1 MEYDK
6 QDLDEFINV
15 LISYSVDI
23 KSNTQPHPY
32 KKNHTSSLITLK
44 PDERRFEKLL
54 FPDRDADLLGLTTKD
69 KSLTGIYDYINSR
82 FSGLDIDYIDNISV
96 WNRGLYAQPNESFKI
111 SLTMRPKEIDI
122 GGLDNITIPRDDC
135 KSFRTSVIM
144 NEKKGGKKRSRKRM
158 KSTKKKRH
166 IKKKRHTKKRR

>member
-1 MEYDK
+1 
-6 QDLDEFINV
+6 
-15 LISYSVDI
+15 
-23 KSNTQPHPY
+23 
-32 KKNHTSSLITLK
+32 
-44 PDERRFEKLL
+44 
-54 FPDRDADLLGLTTKD
+54 
-69 KSLTGIYDYINSR
+69 
-82 FSGLDIDYIDNISV
+82 
-96 WNRGLYAQPNESFKI
+96 
-111 SLTMRPKEIDI
+111 MRPKEIDI